1 MAPIPVYV
9 KGGVWTNLEDQIVKA
24 AIQKYGTHQWS
35 KVASLLQKKSAKQC
49 QIRWNEYLNPRL
61 NFDDF
66 SKEEDGKLL
75 ELARKLPNQWR
86 SISDIMGRTSQIC
99 IERYNKLLEGDDLG
113 VSSSL
118 EFKVGDV
125 NPNAETQVAK
135 PDGGEMD
142 DEEREML
149 AEARARLLN
158 TQGKKATRKVRQ
170 RMLEESKRIAQLQKR
185 RELKQAGVRTDIKKP
200 RKRYTT
206 EIDYNEDIVYE
217 QQPHSGVYDTSLEDQ
232 RMAASIEKFEENVA
246 LRGLRESKK
255 DGRVEKKRIHES
267 TADFVHIPQA
277 IPNDFKKPRLQ
288 LSEPGVKNNA
298 DEIIQENK
306 NALLDIREP
315 EIRKRDSD
323 LSTHISLRQR
333 LANTF
338 AALPPP
344 KNDFEI
350 LLDDEPEDERQ
361 KVPEDLREE
370 TSQVSQQQVD
380 VSSSI
385 KILELECLT
394 KSAPEFIEY
403 PKNDVEQKYN
413 ELVALS
419 STQQP
424 YTHSGNM
431 QVFLDQVELR
441 MQEVSVHEEQM
452 QWELPPA
459 NVIVQS
465 INEQLIMIEDLQR
478 NLKYV
483 QPLVHYNQQ
492 LCDKLCSE
500 QLPQLRKLQQQYYV
514 GYQMYLQEQQAMETM
529 KSKLS
534 DDLKGAMATAI

>member
-66 SKEEDGKLL
+66 SKEEDAKLL

-118 EFKVGDV
+118 EFKVDDV

-135 PDGGEMD
+135 PDGREMD

-149 AEARARLLN
+149 VEARARLLN

-200 RKRYTT
+200 RKRYST
-206 EIDYNEDIVYE
+206 EIDYNEDIAYE
-217 QQPHSGVYDTSLEDQ
+217 QQPQPGVYDTSLEDQ
-232 RMAASIEKFEENVA
+232 RMAASIEMFEENVA
-246 LRGLRESKK
+246 LRGLRERKE
-255 DGRVEKKRIHES
+255 DGRVKKKRTLES
-267 TADFVHIPQA
+267 AAFVHPPQA
-277 IPNDFKKPRLQ
+277 TTDDFKKPKLQ
-288 LSEPGVKNNA
+288 LSEPGAKNNA

-306 NALLDIREP
+306 YVLMDVREP
-315 EIRKRDSD
+315 EIRKIDSD
-323 LSTHISLRQR
+323 SSTLISLRQK
-333 LANTF
+333 LANMF

-344 KNDFEI
+344 KNEFEI
-350 LLDDEPEDERQ
+350 LLDDELEYERP
-361 KVPEDLREE
+361 KVPEDLREK
-370 TSQVSQQQVD
+370 TAQATQQQRD
-380 VSSSI
+380 VTSSI
-385 KILELECLT
+385 QILELECLS

-403 PKNDVEQKYN
+403 PKNDIEQKYN

-424 YTHSGNM
+424 YTHSDNM

-441 MQEVSVHEEQM
+441 MQEVSVHEKHT
-452 QWELPPA
+452 QWEFPPA
-459 NVIVQS
+459 NVIAQS
-465 INEQLIMIEDLQR
+465 IDEQLKIIEGLQCS
-478 NLKYV
+478 LKFV

-492 LCDKLCSE
+492 LCNKLCSD
-500 QLPQLRKLQQQYYV
+500 QLPLLRRLQQQYYV
-514 GYQMYLQEQQAMETM
+514 GYQMYLQEQQAIETM

-534 DDLKGAMATAI
+534 DDLKGAIGTAI

>member
-66 SKEEDGKLL
+66 SKEEDAKLL

-113 VSSSL
+113 ISSSFD
-118 EFKVGDV
+118 FKVGDV

-135 PDGGEMD
+135 PDGREMD

-200 RKRYTT
+200 RKRYST
-206 EIDYNEDIVYE
+206 EIDYNEDIAYE
-217 QQPHSGVYDTSLEDQ
+217 QQPQPGVYDTSLEDR

-246 LRGLRESKK
+246 LRGLRERKE
-255 DGRVEKKRIHES
+255 DGRVKKKRTTDS
-267 TADFVHIPQA
+267 ADFVHTPQA
-277 IPNDFKKPRLQ
+277 IPNDFKKPKLQ
-288 LSEPGVKNNA
+288 LSEPGAKINT
-298 DEIIQENK
+298 DEIIEENK
-306 NALLDIREP
+306 NALMDFREP
-315 EIRKRDSD
+315 EIRKKDSD
-323 LSTHISLRQR
+323 SSLFISLRQR

-350 LLDDEPEDERQ
+350 LLDDETEYERQ

-370 TSQVSQQQVD
+370 IAQAPQQQGD
-380 VSSSI
+380 VTSSI
-385 KILELECLT
+385 QILELECLT

-403 PKNDVEQKYN
+403 PKNDIEQKYN

-424 YTHSGNM
+424 YTHPDNM

-441 MQEVSVHEEQM
+441 MQEVSLHERHV

-459 NVIVQS
+459 NIILQS
-465 INEQLIMIEDLQR
+465 INEQLTMIEGLQR
-478 NLKYV
+478 NLNFV

-492 LCDKLCSE
+492 LCNKLCSE

-514 GYQMYLQEQQAMETM
+514 GYQMYLQERQAIKTI

-534 DDLKGAMATAI
+534 DDLKGAMGAAI